1 MVRDTESNE
10 VQPASA
16 PATLGG
22 DANGASESEKK
33 HKELEEEENEQEED
47 PEDEID
53 DEDEDDLA
61 ERFTELLSNT
71 LQPPFSLSRS
81 KAFCHHIQHFR
92 NLKWSRR
99 AR

>member
-61 ERFTELLSNT
+61 ERFTEVRRQRCCSANH
-71 LQPPFSLSRS
+71 SVCSCSRTRCS
-81 KAFCHHIQHFR
+81 HHF
-92 NLKWSRR
+92 L
-99 AR
+99 